1 MIKPALFLILAWS
14 LLAGTAVAAGE
25 VTPPAAAQ
33 AGPQVGDC
41 AIFSEG
47 GNGRIFRMPTYW
59 VKGKIAGV
67 SRERRTA
74 GRCPQIAKPDS
85 AYKREDWI
93 RIAAS
98 TPCVQT
104 DADVREVDV
113 VRIKLSVDEW
123 ETPWSYQ
130 HGTPR
135 WLFRGYFLDTPLKK
149 GEVIDMD
156 ASWLERCELRK

>member
-1 MIKPALFLILAWS
+1 VIRPFLFLVLAFP
-14 LLAGTAVAAGE
+14 LLAASVAASDE
-25 VTPPAAAQ
+25 VLPVAAQ
-33 AGPQVGDC
+33 SGPQVGDC

-59 VKGKIAGV
+59 LRGTIVSV

-85 AYKREDWI
+85 GYKREDWV
-93 RIAAS
+93 RIAES

-104 DADVREVDV
+104 DAEVREVDV
-113 VRIKLSVDEW
+113 VRIKLRVDEW

-130 HGTPR
+130 HGTPG
-135 WLFRGYFLDTPLKK
+135 WLFRGYFLDTLLKK
-149 GEVIDMD
+149 AEVIDMD